1 MFPGLI
7 DETKATCR
15 GGAVRERCASR
26 NVGGSA
32 SSSGGASSVAP
43 GQEIKTGAPGSVD
56 GTWSLRLRAGTA
68 VHRTWGPVRRFML
81 QASSSVP
88 DARGAAVGPP
98 RRSRSRR
105 TVGQPSCRL
114 PEADLRQ
121 LVTAN
126 LCDAGLASEGHR
138 PLRPPAFCRRLEAA
152 SGLSAA
158 VPRRVSAF

>member
-15 GGAVRERCASR
+15 GGAVRERYASR

-32 SSSGGASSVAP
+32 SSGGASSVAP

-98 RRSRSRR
+98 RR
-105 TVGQPSCRL
+105 
-114 PEADLRQ
+114 
-121 LVTAN
+121 
-126 LCDAGLASEGHR
+126 
-138 PLRPPAFCRRLEAA
+138 
-152 SGLSAA
+152 
-158 VPRRVSAF
+158 